1 VIGRATGAAEV
12 DVGCTD
18 ASERNEQRKGE
29 CGDCQEYRLVRQKI
43 SDQAHE
49 GGRDQISRRGEALIA
64 SEAFRQRRMAN
75 QAEANRSDRRPEEA
89 ARASLQHQGREDQ
102 RKARLKRNNDRTDG
116 HHYDARHNDR
126 SLRADGIQQ
135 FASRELTEQAGK
147 AARGQDETDVFLRPF
162 LVSQI
167 SGQIG
172 TEASQNTGKEKV
184 DFVKAAEADSRRC
197 WTCSAKRCRG
207 GRHLC

>member
-1 VIGRATGAAEV
+1 MIGRAAGAAEV

-18 ASERNEQRKGE
+18 ASERNEQWKGE

-49 GGRDQISRRGEALIA
+49 AGRDQISRRGEALIA
-64 SEAFRQRRMAN
+64 SEPFRQGRMAN
-75 QAEANRSDRRPEEA
+75 QAEADRSDRRPEEA
-89 ARASLQHQGREDQ
+89 ARDSLQHQGREDQ
-102 RKARLKRNNDRTDG
+102 RKARLKCNNDRTDG

-135 FASRELTEQAGK
+135 FASRELTEQAGN
-147 AARGQDETDVFLRPF
+147 AARGQNETDIFLRPF
-162 LVSQI
+162 LVSEI

-172 TEASQNTGKEKV
+172 TEPSQNTGKEKV
-184 DFVKAAEADSRRC
+184 DSVEAAETDIRRR
-197 WTCSAKRCRG
+197 WTCGAKRYCS
-207 GRHLC
+207 GRHFC